1 MALTYL
7 WFEFGLELHAG
18 STRLS
23 DNLTITQQ
31 PMALTYLWFEFR
43 LELCAGS
50 TRLLE
55 AGVELELGSND
66 LQCVLHQVVTVDGER
81 ARLVPD
87 GQALLVPEVTLGRR
101 EEKAKRDWNN
111 AL

>member
-1 MALTYL
+1 MLS
-7 WFEFGLELHAG
+7 FSFSGIVI
-18 STRLS
+18 S
-23 DNLTITQQ
+23 DNLPITQH
-31 PMALTYLWFEFR
+31 PMALTYLWFDFR

-50 TRLLE
+50 TCLLE

-87 GQALLVPEVTLGRR
+87 GQALVVPEVTLGRR
-101 EEKAKRDWNN
+101 EEKAKRD
-111 AL
+111 